1 MNLIPPKWA
10 DRFLRWYCHP
20 DLLEEIQGDTEE
32 LFYRRAAEE
41 GEKKAK
47 RKYIWDVIR
56 FFRWSNLKK
65 SNKLKINSLIMFN
78 SYLKIG
84 FRNLSKNWVISIINI
99 FGLAL
104 AVGSAITVFI
114 FVDLQH
120 NMDSFHSKKDR
131 IYALINHVTD
141 ENGTEFW
148 ATNPFLL
155 GPDLKDNHT
164 IVENVVRA
172 KFDYGNMRYENKVF
186 RETITYV
193 DSSIFNMFDF
203 QLASGA
209 RNALSEKQNMVISS
223 LIAEKYFG
231 EEDPIGQVISIK
243 FNGNRTQS
251 YAIAGVLEKY
261 SANTSFRFDVLVPV
275 SNIRELRDENVS
287 WDWLTSA
294 TFVQLNEG
302 HSPSELDAQ
311 MDKYIT
317 LHNEATS
324 DWKIEKFEFVPLD
337 QFALRSYEIRRSIAM
352 GGHPAGRLTIGII
365 SFILLALACFNYMNI
380 AVASAAKRLKEIAL
394 RKVMGGNRTHIVHQ
408 FMTENVILCA
418 FSMALGTLLSYYLFV
433 PGFNMMLPFAMP
445 FTFSSFRLGVL
456 FFGGLLV
463 VIGLAS
469 GSYPAFY
476 ISKFQP
482 VSIFKGNQKLG
493 GKNLFS
499 KVLLSMQLILAFMT
513 VVACFVF
520 SENGRHFNAKDWGYN
535 PNGLFTVVIQNE
547 HQYNELSK
555 LAQQIP
561 AVEMFTA
568 SNAHINSYDPLTTV
582 ENLGVEIKSNHYRC
596 APNYPQTMNLRLM
609 EGKYFDERQNAEA
622 SNLAIIDDVFVKKMG
637 WLEPLNQTFTHDS
650 STFTVIGVV
659 ESFYLYGF
667 HSEKTPA
674 FFTLTDPK
682 DFLYF
687 TFKVPED
694 QMFDIDDQVR
704 EAWFDIAPND
714 PFNRKFQM
722 FAFDGF
728 YQSNDANIA
737 LMGVVSFFAIILGC
751 MGLFGLLSF
760 NLQRRMKEFGVRKV
774 LGAER
779 GTLIKLANKEYLWVM
794 VVSFFLGAPL
804 GYLLMDKLLNLMY
817 QDPLQITAIPFI
829 LSIALMAITVGLTV
843 TGQIL
848 NVTKVNP
855 AEILRSE

>member
-193 DSSIFNMFDF
+193 DPSIFNMFDF

-251 YAIAGVLEKY
+251 YTIAGVLEKY
-261 SANTSFRFDVLVPV
+261 SANTSFRFDILVPV
-275 SNIRELRDENVS
+275 SNIRELRDENIA

-418 FSMALGTLLSYYLFV
+418 FSMILGTLLSYYLFV

-535 PNGLFTVVIQNE
+535 PN
-547 HQYNELSK
+547 
-555 LAQQIP
+555 
-561 AVEMFTA
+561 
-568 SNAHINSYDPLTTV
+568 
-582 ENLGVEIKSNHYRC
+582 
-596 APNYPQTMNLRLM
+596 
-609 EGKYFDERQNAEA
+609 
-622 SNLAIIDDVFVKKMG
+622 
-637 WLEPLNQTFTHDS
+637 
-650 STFTVIGVV
+650 
-659 ESFYLYGF
+659 
-667 HSEKTPA
+667 
-674 FFTLTDPK
+674 
-682 DFLYF
+682 
-687 TFKVPED
+687 
-694 QMFDIDDQVR
+694 
-704 EAWFDIAPND
+704 
-714 PFNRKFQM
+714 
-722 FAFDGF
+722 
-728 YQSNDANIA
+728 
-737 LMGVVSFFAIILGC
+737 
-751 MGLFGLLSF
+751 
-760 NLQRRMKEFGVRKV
+760 
-774 LGAER
+774 
-779 GTLIKLANKEYLWVM
+779 
-794 VVSFFLGAPL
+794 
-804 GYLLMDKLLNLMY
+804 
-817 QDPLQITAIPFI
+817 
-829 LSIALMAITVGLTV
+829 
-843 TGQIL
+843 
-848 NVTKVNP
+848 
-855 AEILRSE
+855 